1 MALFQINYH
10 SAALAR
16 SADFYALIPNDTP
29 KEWEKVNPC
38 YGRPPKTLM
47 LLHGYSGSAGDWLYG
62 SPIQELSLKYNL
74 AVVMPSGDNTFYLN
88 GRGTGRAYETYVG
101 EELIGYVRE
110 TFDLSKRAEDT
121 YIAGLSMGG
130 YGALHTAFK
139 YPLTYGKAVGLSSAL
154 IVEQLGHMTP
164 EDENPMAD
172 YDYYTETFGDLKNAE
187 KSDIN
192 PKVLVR
198 KLQEQGT
205 KLPGIFMACGTEDF
219 LIEPNR
225 NFRDFLIGRGIPVCY
240 YESAGVHDWTFWRE
254 YLEPAIQWML
264 EE

>member
-1 MALFQINYH
+1 MQ
-10 SAALAR
+10 
-16 SADFYALIPNDTP
+16 
-29 KEWEKVNPC
+29 
-38 YGRPPKTLM
+38 
-47 LLHGYSGSAGDWLYG
+47 
-62 SPIQELSLKYNL
+62 
-74 AVVMPSGDNTFYLN
+74 
-88 GRGTGRAYETYVG
+88 
-101 EELIGYVRE
+101 
-110 TFDLSKRAEDT
+110 
-121 YIAGLSMGG
+121 
-130 YGALHTAFK
+130 
-139 YPLTYGKAVGLSSAL
+139 
-154 IVEQLGHMTP
+154 
-164 EDENPMAD
+164 
-172 YDYYTETFGDLKNAE
+172 E